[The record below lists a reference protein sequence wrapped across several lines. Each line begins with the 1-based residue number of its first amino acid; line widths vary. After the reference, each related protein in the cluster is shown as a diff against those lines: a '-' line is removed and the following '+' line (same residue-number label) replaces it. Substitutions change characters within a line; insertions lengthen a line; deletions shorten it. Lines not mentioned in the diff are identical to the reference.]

1 MAPVKR
7 WIKSILIGTTCLTVF
22 AVGLGGYA
30 YQWMHTPLNIA
41 EDTVVELRQGEA
53 FVGFV
58 ARLRADGIIDRPQI
72 LTWTARL
79 SRQARH
85 AQAGEYLIDNQTTP
99 AGLLGQ
105 VVQGR
110 VVGYT
115 VQIIEGWTVM
125 MAVDELAATEI
136 LRHELAGADEASL
149 LAALGLPDGRAEGL
163 FFPDTY
169 RFVRGDSDA
178 AVLRRAYE
186 KMQAELGAAWRSR
199 ASGLPYQSAYEAL
212 VVASLIEK
220 ETGREDDRVH
230 ISQVFATRLEL
241 GMYLQ
246 TDPSVIYGLGAR
258 YDGNLRRKHLKENTP
273 YNTYFHKGLPPT
285 PIALPGMN
293 SIDAALHPGGED
305 YLYFVAQGDGGSQF
319 SVSLED
325 HLNAVRKY
333 QLR

>member
-1 MAPVKR
+1 LKR
-7 WIKSILIGTTCLTVF
+7 WIANSLIATT
-22 AVGLGGYA
+22 GLVLLGAGLIGYA
-30 YQWMHTPLNIA
+30 YRWMHTPLSTTQNTII
-41 EDTVVELRQGEA
+41 ELRHGEA
-53 FVGFV
+53 FAGFV
-58 ARLRADGIIDRPQI
+58 ARLHVDGIVDKPRI

-79 SRQARH
+79 LGQARR
-85 AQAGEYLIDNQTTP
+85 AQAGEYLIDEGTTG
-99 AGLLGQ
+99 AELLQ
-105 VVQGR
+105 LLVRGR
-110 VVGYT
+110 VIGYT

-125 MAVDELAATEI
+125 QAVDALVGNDVLRSELKGVT
-136 LRHELAGADEASL
+136 EASL

-178 AVLRRAYE
+178 DVLRRAYT
-186 KMQAELGAAWRSR
+186 KMRDELQQAWHAR
-199 ASGLPYQSAYEAL
+199 ADGLPYQSAYQAL

-220 ETGREDDRVH
+220 ETGREEDRIH
-230 ISQVFATRLEL
+230 ISQVFATRLHL

-246 TDPSVIYGLGAR
+246 TDPSVIYGLGER
-258 YDGNLRRKHLKENTP
+258 YDGNLTRKHLREDTP

-285 PIALPGMN
+285 PIALPGVN
-293 SIDAALHPGGED
+293 SITAAMNPGSGV

-325 HLNAVRKY
+325 HLTAVRKY

>member
-1 MAPVKR
+1 M
-7 WIKSILIGTTCLTVF
+7 LGG
-22 AVGLGGYA
+22 GLAGYA
-30 YQWMHTPLNIA
+30 YRWMHTPLKAPQGTI
-41 EDTVVELRQGEA
+41 VELRQGEA
-53 FVGFV
+53 FAGFV
-58 ARLRADGIIDRPQI
+58 TRLQADGIIDRPQI

-79 SRQARH
+79 LGHARR
-85 AQAGEYLIDNQTTP
+85 AQAGEYAIDKGVTP
-99 AGLLGQ
+99 AGLLQ
-105 VVQGR
+105 RVVQGR
-110 VVGYT
+110 VVSYR

-125 MAVDELAATEI
+125 QAVNALAHNDV
-136 LRHELAGADEASL
+136 LRQELAGVNEASL

-178 AVLRRAYE
+178 DILRRAYG
-186 KMQAELGAAWRSR
+186 KMREELQQAWQSRS
-199 ASGLPYQSAYEAL
+199 AGLPYQSAYEAL

-220 ETGREDDRVH
+220 ETGRESDRVH
-230 ISQVFATRLEL
+230 ISQVFATRLQL

-246 TDPSVIYGLGAR
+246 TDPSVIYGLGER
-258 YDGNLRRKHLKENTP
+258 YDGNLSRKHLREDTP

-285 PIALPGMN
+285 PIALPGIN
-293 SIDAALHPGGED
+293 SIAAAVHPGSGD

-325 HLNAVRKY
+325 HLAAVRKY